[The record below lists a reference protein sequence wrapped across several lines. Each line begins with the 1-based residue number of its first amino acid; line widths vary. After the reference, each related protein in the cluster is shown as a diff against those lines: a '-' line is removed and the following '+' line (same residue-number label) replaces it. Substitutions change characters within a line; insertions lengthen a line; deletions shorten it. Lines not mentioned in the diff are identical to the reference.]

1 MGNLDSFNLAELG
14 TFIGI
19 VASALA
25 GVLLATQKSKCQTCC
40 WGCIKRD
47 VSAVI
52 AEERLEMTGH
62 TGETPRVTKRDDI
75 ELNIIDKNEEILSNK
90 NKTDGE

>member
-1 MGNLDSFNLAELG
+1 MGQLDNFNLAELG